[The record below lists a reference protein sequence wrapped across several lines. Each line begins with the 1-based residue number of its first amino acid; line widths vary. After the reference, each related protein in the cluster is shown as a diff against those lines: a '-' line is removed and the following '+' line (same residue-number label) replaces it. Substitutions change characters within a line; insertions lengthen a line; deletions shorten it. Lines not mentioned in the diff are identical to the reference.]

1 VLAAA
6 GIASR
11 RACEEMISAGRVRVN
26 GEVVTRLGTKVD
38 PKSAS
43 IAVDG
48 KPVGVAQSNI
58 YYRVYKPRGL
68 LSDIGGDS
76 RGRRTVA
83 ELLPPGVGRVFPV
96 GRLDLNSEGLVLLT
110 DDGELAHRLTHPR
123 YEHPKTYFVLSA
135 QRPAADALFRLRN
148 GIELES
154 GRTAP
159 ARVEVA
165 ERLPAGLM
173 LDRGRPEQGPPGTES
188 WRSPR
193 TDKGVWLRIVL
204 REGKKRQ
211 IRHMAAAVGI
221 QVRRLIRE
229 SGEWDE
235 SVYGVPLSSAH
246 LALASSVFSAMLL
259 DDVARLGA
267 RLTPEGR
274 AGYMH
279 IWRYT
284 AVLLGVP
291 DTILFRDEA
300 DALEICRIGGACEP
314 EPGES
319 AIVMANSLLN
329 VAPVVIGLSEP
340 GERAALANYG
350 LRVSRA
356 LIGHDLAD
364 RLRFP
369 RQHTAGMLFAMRLQ
383 RRLGGL
389 FDRLTGRTYIT
400 RASRFAE
407 LVEHATLE
415 DTGISYR
422 LPLKLYSDEAQ
433 TW

>member
-1 VLAAA
+1 MNPELAYRYVRHATRSDPLADAAVASLAGYGDAAIHRLLDAGMEQDEARLAAA
-6 GIASR
+6 PDALKEFFER
-11 RACEEMISAGRVRVN
+11 TSAPPPWLDRTAMNAGCAAFQA
-26 GEVVTRLGTKVD
+26 D
-38 PKSAS
+38 PDLF
-43 IAVDG
+43 IL
-48 KPVGVAQSNI
+48 
-58 YYRVYKPRGL
+58 GL
-68 LSDIGGDS
+68 LAGGLV
-76 RGRRTVA
+76 RGFST
-83 ELLPPGVGRVFPV
+83 LISLSFFTT
-96 GRLDLNSEGLVLLT
+96 GRLIDHAVR
-110 DDGELAHRLTHPR
+110 RLKHNIR
-123 YEHPKTYFVLSA
+123 QL
-135 QRPAADALFRLRN
+135 
-148 GIELES
+148 
-154 GRTAP
+154 
-159 ARVEVA
+159 VEVTFPGGL
-165 ERLPAGLM
+165 ERQADGWKY
-173 LDRGRPEQGPPGTES
+173 T
-188 WRSPR
+188 
-193 TDKGVWLRIVL
+193 VRIRFV
-204 REGKKRQ
+204 
-211 IRHMAAAVGI
+211 HA

>member
-1 VLAAA
+1 MLVPTAYRPGLERAA
-6 GIASR
+6 R
-11 RACEEMISAGRVRVN
+11 MN
-26 GEVVTRLGTKVD
+26 
-38 PKSAS
+38 PK
-43 IAVDG
+43 
-48 KPVGVAQSNI
+48 
-58 YYRVYKPRGL
+58 
-68 LSDIGGDS
+68 
-76 RGRRTVA
+76 
-83 ELLPPGVGRVFPV
+83 
-96 GRLDLNSEGLVLLT
+96 
-110 DDGELAHRLTHPR
+110 LAHRYVRHATMGDPLADAAVASLAGYRDAAIHR
-123 YEHPKTYFVLSA
+123 LLDAGMEQDEARLA
-135 QRPAADALFRLRN
+135 EAPAALREFFERTSAPPLWLDRRALNAGCGAFQADPDLFILGLLAGGLVRGFSTLISLSFFTTGRLIDHAVRRLKHN
-148 GIELES
+148 IRQL
-154 GRTAP
+154 
-159 ARVEVA
+159 VEVTFPGGL
-165 ERLPAGLM
+165 ERQADGWKY
-173 LDRGRPEQGPPGTES
+173 T
-188 WRSPR
+188 
-193 TDKGVWLRIVL
+193 VRIRFV
-204 REGKKRQ
+204 
-211 IRHMAAAVGI
+211 HA

-246 LALASSVFSAMLL
+246 LALASGVFSAMLL
-259 DDVARLGA
+259 DDVERLGA

-291 DTILFRDEA
+291 DAILFRDEA
-300 DALEICRIGGACEP
+300 SALDICRIGAACEP

-340 GERAALANYG
+340 GERAALADYG

-356 LIGHDLAD
+356 LVGHELAD
-364 RLRFP
+364 KLRFP
-369 RQHTAGMLFAMRLQ
+369 RQHTAGMLFGMRLQ
-383 RRLGGL
+383 RRMGGL
-389 FDRLTGRTYIT
+389 FDRLLGRTYVT
-400 RASRFAE
+400 RANRFAE